1 MQATGTSEFCLSHD
15 LEQLSLQDQ
24 GAVLQF
30 TSPNCV
36 AFSCASMLGE
46 ILIFEYRSSTRV
58 QSIRL
63 PQGLCS
69 LVAAPHLHRLL
80 AGGEHGTVYLI
91 NMDTCDWTE
100 LHGHA
105 SSVQCAGF
113 LQQDLGMLTASGST
127 VMRWKSLLP

>member
-1 MQATGTSEFCLSHD
+1 M
-15 LEQLSLQDQ
+15 
-24 GAVLQF
+24 LQF
-30 TSPNCV
+30 TSPNCL
-36 AFSCASMLGE
+36 AFSCASKLGE
-46 ILIFEYRSSTRV
+46 ILIFEYRSSTQV

-69 LVAAPHLHRLL
+69 LVTAPQHHRLL
-80 AGGEHGTVYLI
+80 AGGERGTVYLI

-105 SSVQCAGF
+105 GAVQCAAF

-127 VMRWKSLLP
+127 VMRWKSLLS